1 MKNNYFLK
9 HTKILLLFLFV
20 VFVNQQSF
28 AQYAIKHYIAP
39 APWNYAS
46 DANEFIVSTTSASAV
61 SVIITK
67 SDGTAVTT
75 LSVIAGTPVA
85 YRPTGSPVSL
95 AANSINTVYTD
106 RGLIFTCAAP
116 IAVSIRN
123 VESDQ
128 VNGGRTN
135 FIKGNAALSSYGNE
149 APGNIFRLGYYRSNY
164 AGLVTFSS
172 SAAAPVYSVMAI
184 NNGTAVAVNG
194 TILVNLNAGESYL
207 FQTTLGNL
215 VTTNKPVVMNSG
227 TWGDLPGGCTD
238 AVFDEIPPVR
248 VLGQEYIII
257 RGAGTA
263 GTATN
268 LPEQTTF
275 VATEPNTTVVVKN
288 YNVAGTQISTNTYTL
303 LTAGSFQ
310 TIHHGDAVTAYS
322 STSLLSDKK
331 IAVYSGTAQG
341 CEVDMSVLPPMSS
354 CTGSFRAETKKF
366 TNYTNSNLPYY
377 GCVLIKDSTTKVFM
391 NGLDLEVLGG
401 VRRQIGTT
409 GFYLIDFTNVQL
421 ANPVNIIFTSAARM
435 TISMVQQGGGFSMA
449 AYLSSFNDTLLPPTP
464 NVDSNGCVTLLTA
477 EPGLSPYQWYLN
489 DVLIAGATGDTYV
502 PTSPGNYS
510 VAGTKPCGLTTPSL
524 SFLVGCSTNP
534 DVNSGNVN
542 TIIAGNVAT
551 NDEVPVGTTYG
562 SPVGQVGNPNAVLP
576 IFNSNG
582 TYTFTPTLS
591 GVYTFLV
598 DVCLP
603 AAVAPCPKELLVITV
618 LNPLSNVNPPV
629 ATNDIVTTVF
639 NAQVVIPV
647 TGNDGPGNTGGVIGI
662 PTILTQPPNSAGVVT
677 IVAGNPVF
685 TPTIG
690 FTGVTTFVYQI
701 CENPSG
707 LCAPATVEVTVLPL
721 GAANT
726 NSSSDD
732 YNTATHSIAANGN
745 VSTNDIDPEGNTQTV
760 SPQNVTTPKG
770 TFILAS
776 TGVYTFTPSA
786 GFVGSI
792 DFPYTTCD
800 NGVPSYCV
808 TATLHIVV
816 TSIIDAVN
824 DPSVTIASNNTVVT
838 ALNALANDTLSNIV
852 ATTTN
857 TNVTPLTTG
866 PLSINANGIVTVAAN
881 TPSGTYSITYQLCE
895 ANPATGLN
903 VTPANCDTATATVVV
918 ANAIDAVADPSVTI
932 ASNNTVV
939 TALNALANDTRNGVA
954 VTTTNTNVTP
964 LTTGPLSINADGI
977 VTVAANTPSGTY
989 SITYQLCEANPS
1001 TGLNVSPANCDTA
1014 IATVVVNNPIDA
1026 VADPSVT
1033 VASNNTVVTALN
1045 ALANDTLSNIGAT
1058 TTNTNVTPLTTG
1070 PLSIDADGIVTVAAN
1085 TPSGTYSITYQLCE
1099 ANPATGLNVTPANC
1113 DTATATVVVANAIDA
1128 VADPSVTIASNN
1140 TVVTAL
1146 NALANDTRNG
1156 VAVTTTNTN
1165 VTPLTTG
1172 PLSINAD
1179 GIVTVAA
1186 NTPSGTYSITYQL
1199 CEANPSTGLNVSPA
1213 NCDTAIATVVVNNP
1227 IDAVADPSV
1236 TVASNNTVVTAL
1248 NALANDTLSNIGA
1261 TTTNTNVTPLTT
1273 GPLSIDADG
1282 IVTVAAN
1289 TPSGT
1294 YSITYQLCEANPATG
1309 LNVSPANCD
1318 TAIATVVVNNPID
1331 AVANPSVTVASNNTV
1346 VTALNALGNDTLS
1359 GIAAT
1364 TTNTNVTPLT
1374 TGPLSIDADGIV
1386 TVAANTPSGTYSITY
1401 QLCEADP
1408 STGLNVTPANCDI
1421 ATATVVVFNPI
1432 DAVNDGPTTIASAT
1446 TPVTVQNV
1454 TSNDR
1459 LNGVFVTATNSDVTP
1474 ITTGPLSVDVDGN
1487 LIVAANTASGTYTIT
1502 YQLCESG
1509 ASPAN
1514 CDTATATVV
1523 VQNPLLAVNDGP
1535 ITVATANVPKV
1546 VLNVTSNDTLH
1557 GDLVTDANTNV
1568 TPQIAGPLSIANN
1581 GDITL
1586 AANTPSGTYTI
1597 TYEICEVGANPV
1609 NCTTAT
1615 ATIVV
1620 LNAIVANP
1628 DTTGGLPGAITG
1640 SVLGNDTLSGIPPI
1654 NPADV
1659 ILTTTVPNL
1668 VLTLNPNGT
1677 ITIAPGTPAGPQTL
1691 EYQICEIGSNPAN
1704 CSTAIVTVN
1713 VLQAAVDAIVDD
1725 FTAVPYTGGNGGTT
1739 TSVLNN
1745 DTLNGVVLNP
1755 ADVNLTLSGT
1765 APTGFVL
1772 NSNGTITVP
1781 AGQVSGTYMVFYQI
1795 CEVINSGNCDIA
1807 NAKILISNSIA
1818 AFDDTFPT
1826 QVPSTIVGT
1835 TVGSVLAN
1843 NGNGADSLNGIA
1855 VTSANT
1861 DVTPITTGPL
1871 SINADGNLILAP
1883 NTVSG
1888 TYSITYQLCETGAD
1902 PVNCTNAVAT
1912 VVVLNPIDAVD
1923 DNPVAVNTGVNPKV
1937 VFNVTDNDTLNTVLV
1952 SPTNTNVTPVSS
1964 GPLSIDSNGVV
1975 ILAGNTPSGSYSITY
1990 ELCEV
1995 NPSTG
2000 LAVTP
2005 SNCNTAAAT
2014 IIVLNPIIAGN
2025 DTLGTPAAPL
2035 ASGTTPVAA
2044 GSVLGNDTLN
2054 GVAVTT
2060 TNTNVTPITTGAIL
2074 VDANGNVTIAANTPT
2089 GAYTVTY
2096 TICESDTTTGVNVS
2110 PSNCTTATVT
2120 VNVVGQIIAGN
2131 DTLGTPAAPLASG
2144 TTAVAAGSVLG
2155 NDTLNGVAVTTTN
2168 TNVTP
2173 ITTGAILVDADG
2185 NVTIAANTPTGA
2197 YTVTYTICESDTT
2210 TGVNVSPS
2218 NCTTAT
2224 LTVNVVG
2231 QIIAANDTLG
2241 TPAAPLA
2248 SGTIAVAAGSVLGN
2262 DTLNGVAV
2270 TTTNTNVTPITTG
2283 AILVDANG
2291 NVTIAANT
2299 PTGAYTVTY
2308 TICESD
2314 TTTGVN
2320 VSPSNCTTATVTVNV
2335 VGQIIAGNDT
2345 LGTPAA
2351 PLASG
2356 TTPVAAGSVLGN
2368 DTLNGVAVTT
2378 TNTNVTPITTGPIL
2392 VDANGNVTIAANTPT
2407 GPYTVTYT
2415 ICESD
2420 TTTGVNV
2427 SPSNCTTAT
2436 VTVNVVGQIIAGND
2450 TLGTPAAPL
2459 ASGTTP
2465 VAAGSVL
2472 GNDTL
2477 NGVAVTT
2484 TNTNVTPITTGPILV
2499 DANGNVTIAANTPT
2513 GPYTVTYTIC
2523 ESDTT
2528 TGVNVSPSNCTTA
2541 IITVVVYNP
2550 IVANDDTIPS
2560 AGGNVTANDTL
2571 NGVPVT
2577 TANTDVTPVT
2587 NGPLSIDADGNLTVA
2602 PNTPNGTYTITY
2614 EICEAGAV
2622 PVNCTTATVTVN
2634 YVNPLI
2640 ASNDTFT
2647 GAGGNVL
2654 GNDSVNGAP
2663 ATMTN
2668 IVVTPVNN
2676 GPLSIDASGNVTLA
2690 PNTPSGTYIIV
2701 YEICQTGMTPANC
2714 TTATVTVVVNNIIVA
2729 NNITFPPTGG
2739 NVTLNDTVNGVPATP
2754 SNTDVTPVTSGPLSI
2769 DANGNLTVAP
2779 NTPSGTYTVV
2789 YEICEVGATPS
2800 NCSRATAT
2808 VVVANP
2814 ILANNNTFPSTGGNV
2829 TGNDT
2834 LNGVPVTTA
2843 NTDVTPVT
2851 NGPLS
2856 IDTNGNLTV
2865 APNTPSGTYTITYQ
2879 ICEVGATPA
2888 NCTTATATVVVNNVI
2903 VANNDTLPATGGNVL
2918 ANDTINGV
2926 PVTAANT
2933 DVTPVTSGPLS
2944 IDANGNLTVAPN
2956 TIAGTYTITYQV
2968 CETGS
2973 NPLNCTT
2980 ATVTVVIAETP
2991 MIAIVKTAV
3000 FNDENGDGFAQ
3011 AGETITYSF
3020 AVSNTGNTPLN
3031 NVTVTDVLPGLI
3043 LSGNSISLLPVGATN
3058 NTAYQGVYRLKQ
3070 SDINLGSVT
3079 NQATATGVTPL
3090 GLVVSDLS
3098 DDSSAL
3104 SDRPTV
3110 LAIQGCV
3117 IEVFNA
3123 VAPNGSG
3130 DNKVFRIRG
3139 LECYSD
3145 NKVEIYNRW
3154 GVLVFERT
3162 AYNNDDRAF
3171 RGVSEGRV
3179 TFKESE
3185 ELPEGTYYYIL
3196 RYKDSA
3202 ANSFE
3207 KAGYLYINR

>member
-1099 ANPATGLNVTPANC
+1099 ANPATG
-1113 DTATATVVVANAIDA
+1113 
-1128 VADPSVTIASNN
+1128 
-1140 TVVTAL
+1140 
-1146 NALANDTRNG
+1146 
-1156 VAVTTTNTN
+1156 
-1165 VTPLTTG
+1165 
-1172 PLSINAD
+1172 
-1179 GIVTVAA
+1179 
-1186 NTPSGTYSITYQL
+1186 
-1199 CEANPSTGLNVSPA
+1199 
-1213 NCDTAIATVVVNNP
+1213 
-1227 IDAVADPSV
+1227 
-1236 TVASNNTVVTAL
+1236 
-1248 NALANDTLSNIGA
+1248 
-1261 TTTNTNVTPLTT
+1261 
-1273 GPLSIDADG
+1273 
-1282 IVTVAAN
+1282 
-1289 TPSGT
+1289 
-1294 YSITYQLCEANPATG
+1294 
-1309 LNVSPANCD
+1309 
-1318 TAIATVVVNNPID
+1318 
-1331 AVANPSVTVASNNTV
+1331 
-1346 VTALNALGNDTLS
+1346 
-1359 GIAAT
+1359 
-1364 TTNTNVTPLT
+1364 
-1374 TGPLSIDADGIV
+1374 
-1386 TVAANTPSGTYSITY
+1386 
-1401 QLCEADP
+1401 
-1408 STGLNVTPANCDI
+1408 
-1421 ATATVVVFNPI
+1421 
-1432 DAVNDGPTTIASAT
+1432 
-1446 TPVTVQNV
+1446 
-1454 TSNDR
+1454 
-1459 LNGVFVTATNSDVTP
+1459 
-1474 ITTGPLSVDVDGN
+1474 
-1487 LIVAANTASGTYTIT
+1487 
-1502 YQLCESG
+1502 
-1509 ASPAN
+1509 
-1514 CDTATATVV
+1514 
-1523 VQNPLLAVNDGP
+1523 
-1535 ITVATANVPKV
+1535 
-1546 VLNVTSNDTLH
+1546 
-1557 GDLVTDANTNV
+1557 
-1568 TPQIAGPLSIANN
+1568 
-1581 GDITL
+1581 
-1586 AANTPSGTYTI
+1586 
-1597 TYEICEVGANPV
+1597 
-1609 NCTTAT
+1609 
-1615 ATIVV
+1615 
-1620 LNAIVANP
+1620 
-1628 DTTGGLPGAITG
+1628 
-1640 SVLGNDTLSGIPPI
+1640 
-1654 NPADV
+1654 
-1659 ILTTTVPNL
+1659 
-1668 VLTLNPNGT
+1668 
-1677 ITIAPGTPAGPQTL
+1677 
-1691 EYQICEIGSNPAN
+1691 
-1704 CSTAIVTVN
+1704 
-1713 VLQAAVDAIVDD
+1713 
-1725 FTAVPYTGGNGGTT
+1725 
-1739 TSVLNN
+1739 
-1745 DTLNGVVLNP
+1745 
-1755 ADVNLTLSGT
+1755 
-1765 APTGFVL
+1765 
-1772 NSNGTITVP
+1772 
-1781 AGQVSGTYMVFYQI
+1781 
-1795 CEVINSGNCDIA
+1795 
-1807 NAKILISNSIA
+1807 
-1818 AFDDTFPT
+1818 
-1826 QVPSTIVGT
+1826 
-1835 TVGSVLAN
+1835 
-1843 NGNGADSLNGIA
+1843 
-1855 VTSANT
+1855 
-1861 DVTPITTGPL
+1861 
-1871 SINADGNLILAP
+1871 
-1883 NTVSG
+1883 
-1888 TYSITYQLCETGAD
+1888 
-1902 PVNCTNAVAT
+1902 
-1912 VVVLNPIDAVD
+1912 
-1923 DNPVAVNTGVNPKV
+1923 
-1937 VFNVTDNDTLNTVLV
+1937 
-1952 SPTNTNVTPVSS
+1952 
-1964 GPLSIDSNGVV
+1964 
-1975 ILAGNTPSGSYSITY
+1975 
-1990 ELCEV
+1990 
-1995 NPSTG
+1995 
-2000 LAVTP
+2000 
-2005 SNCNTAAAT
+2005 
-2014 IIVLNPIIAGN
+2014 
-2025 DTLGTPAAPL
+2025 
-2035 ASGTTPVAA
+2035 
-2044 GSVLGNDTLN
+2044 
-2054 GVAVTT
+2054 
-2060 TNTNVTPITTGAIL
+2060 
-2074 VDANGNVTIAANTPT
+2074 
-2089 GAYTVTY
+2089 
-2096 TICESDTTTGVNVS
+2096 
-2110 PSNCTTATVT
+2110 
-2120 VNVVGQIIAGN
+2120 
-2131 DTLGTPAAPLASG
+2131 
-2144 TTAVAAGSVLG
+2144 
-2155 NDTLNGVAVTTTN
+2155 
-2168 TNVTP
+2168 
-2173 ITTGAILVDADG
+2173 
-2185 NVTIAANTPTGA
+2185 
-2197 YTVTYTICESDTT
+2197 
-2210 TGVNVSPS
+2210 
-2218 NCTTAT
+2218 
-2224 LTVNVVG
+2224 
-2231 QIIAANDTLG
+2231 
-2241 TPAAPLA
+2241 
-2248 SGTIAVAAGSVLGN
+2248 
-2262 DTLNGVAV
+2262 
-2270 TTTNTNVTPITTG
+2270 
-2283 AILVDANG
+2283 
-2291 NVTIAANT
+2291 
-2299 PTGAYTVTY
+2299 
-2308 TICESD
+2308 
-2314 TTTGVN
+2314 
-2320 VSPSNCTTATVTVNV
+2320 
-2335 VGQIIAGNDT
+2335 
-2345 LGTPAA
+2345 
-2351 PLASG
+2351 
-2356 TTPVAAGSVLGN
+2356 
-2368 DTLNGVAVTT
+2368 
-2378 TNTNVTPITTGPIL
+2378 
-2392 VDANGNVTIAANTPT
+2392 
-2407 GPYTVTYT
+2407 
-2415 ICESD
+2415 
-2420 TTTGVNV
+2420 
-2427 SPSNCTTAT
+2427 
-2436 VTVNVVGQIIAGND
+2436 
-2450 TLGTPAAPL
+2450 
-2459 ASGTTP
+2459 
-2465 VAAGSVL
+2465 
-2472 GNDTL
+2472 
-2477 NGVAVTT
+2477 
-2484 TNTNVTPITTGPILV
+2484 
-2499 DANGNVTIAANTPT
+2499 
-2513 GPYTVTYTIC
+2513 
-2523 ESDTT
+2523 
-2528 TGVNVSPSNCTTA
+2528 
-2541 IITVVVYNP
+2541 
-2550 IVANDDTIPS
+2550 
-2560 AGGNVTANDTL
+2560 
-2571 NGVPVT
+2571 
-2577 TANTDVTPVT
+2577 
-2587 NGPLSIDADGNLTVA
+2587 
-2602 PNTPNGTYTITY
+2602 
-2614 EICEAGAV
+2614 
-2622 PVNCTTATVTVN
+2622 
-2634 YVNPLI
+2634 
-2640 ASNDTFT
+2640 
-2647 GAGGNVL
+2647 
-2654 GNDSVNGAP
+2654 
-2663 ATMTN
+2663 
-2668 IVVTPVNN
+2668 
-2676 GPLSIDASGNVTLA
+2676 
-2690 PNTPSGTYIIV
+2690 
-2701 YEICQTGMTPANC
+2701 
-2714 TTATVTVVVNNIIVA
+2714 
-2729 NNITFPPTGG
+2729 
-2739 NVTLNDTVNGVPATP
+2739 
-2754 SNTDVTPVTSGPLSI
+2754 
-2769 DANGNLTVAP
+2769 
-2779 NTPSGTYTVV
+2779 
-2789 YEICEVGATPS
+2789 
-2800 NCSRATAT
+2800 
-2808 VVVANP
+2808 
-2814 ILANNNTFPSTGGNV
+2814 
-2829 TGNDT
+2829 
-2834 LNGVPVTTA
+2834 
-2843 NTDVTPVT
+2843 
-2851 NGPLS
+2851 
-2856 IDTNGNLTV
+2856 
-2865 APNTPSGTYTITYQ
+2865 
-2879 ICEVGATPA
+2879 
-2888 NCTTATATVVVNNVI
+2888 
-2903 VANNDTLPATGGNVL
+2903 
-2918 ANDTINGV
+2918 
-2926 PVTAANT
+2926 
-2933 DVTPVTSGPLS
+2933 
-2944 IDANGNLTVAPN
+2944 
-2956 TIAGTYTITYQV
+2956 
-2968 CETGS
+2968 
-2973 NPLNCTT
+2973 
-2980 ATVTVVIAETP
+2980 
-2991 MIAIVKTAV
+2991 
-3000 FNDENGDGFAQ
+3000 
-3011 AGETITYSF
+3011 
-3020 AVSNTGNTPLN
+3020 
-3031 NVTVTDVLPGLI
+3031 
-3043 LSGNSISLLPVGATN
+3043 
-3058 NTAYQGVYRLKQ
+3058 
-3070 SDINLGSVT
+3070 
-3079 NQATATGVTPL
+3079 
-3090 GLVVSDLS
+3090 
-3098 DDSSAL
+3098 
-3104 SDRPTV
+3104 
-3110 LAIQGCV
+3110 
-3117 IEVFNA
+3117 
-3123 VAPNGSG
+3123 
-3130 DNKVFRIRG
+3130 
-3139 LECYSD
+3139 
-3145 NKVEIYNRW
+3145 
-3154 GVLVFERT
+3154 
-3162 AYNNDDRAF
+3162 
-3171 RGVSEGRV
+3171 
-3179 TFKESE
+3179 
-3185 ELPEGTYYYIL
+3185 
-3196 RYKDSA
+3196 
-3202 ANSFE
+3202 
-3207 KAGYLYINR
+3207 